1 MLIFTNN
8 SMVIFSFHTTIL
20 KIPNI
25 MHVLLLNLINIF
37 VIVLFA
43 LALYHLYLIPNL
55 LTKIN
60 ILMDFILISS
70 IMTLTT
76 KIFSLILP
84 TLDLLKDFVLLT
96 KIITFH
102 VLCMAFM
109 MLIFSSVK
117 NKILKC
123 VPLWKTG
130 HLLKPCLFI

>member
-8 SMVIFSFHTTIL
+8 LMVIFLFHITIL

-25 MHVLLLNLINIF
+25 MHVLLLNLINIC

-43 LALYHLYLIPNL
+43 LALYHLYLTPNL
-55 LTKIN
+55 LIKIN

-70 IMTLTT
+70 IMTLTA

-84 TLDLLKDFVLLT
+84 TLDLLKVFVLLT
-96 KIITFH
+96 KIITFLA
-102 VLCMAFM
+102 LCMAFM

-123 VPLWKTG
+123 APLWKTG
-130 HLLKPCLFI
+130 HLLKQCLFI